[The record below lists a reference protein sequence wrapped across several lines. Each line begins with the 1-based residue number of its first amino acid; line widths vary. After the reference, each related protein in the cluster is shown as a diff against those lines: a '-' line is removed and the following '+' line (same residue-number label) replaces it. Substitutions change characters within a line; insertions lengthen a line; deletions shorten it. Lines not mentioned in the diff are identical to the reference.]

1 MTVAKPLPHDAALRH
16 VTGEAR
22 YVDDIP
28 VPAGTLHLAFGL
40 SEIASGRWTEIDLD
54 TVRAAPGVVAVI
66 TAADLP
72 GHNDVSP
79 SPTFH
84 EEMLSSGEI
93 HYCGQPLFLVVAT
106 SHLAARKAAR
116 LGRPTVEEAEPV
128 LTIEQA
134 LARDWRFED
143 GPRIYGRG
151 APEAAIAAAGRAVE
165 GSIELGGQEHF
176 YLEGQAALALP
187 QEGGDMVVHSSSQHP
202 TEIQH
207 KVAEALGLPMH
218 SVRVEVRRM
227 GGGFGG
233 KESQG
238 NALAC
243 AAAVAARLTGRPC
256 KMRYDRDDDFVITGK
271 RHDFRIDYRAGVD
284 EEGRIL
290 GLVFEQYCR
299 CGWSQDLSLPVAD
312 RAMLHADNAYWLPA
326 VRIVSHRLRTNTQ
339 SATAFRGFGGP
350 QGMVGIERVMDHV
363 AHALGRDPLAVRRV
377 NFYGAGSEASE
388 GGQPPVG
395 SSRADSPR
403 DISGTMKAGG
413 ATLAAPSDDLTGR
426 GAVQA
431 VAEPAASRHEV
442 PGWTTPYGQV
452 VEDFILPGMIDR
464 LAATSDYHARRAAI
478 AEWNAAEPVL
488 KRGIALTPVKFGISF
503 TLTHLNQAGALVHVY
518 NDGSIHMNH
527 GGTEMGQGLFQKV
540 AQVAA
545 DRFGVEP
552 ERVKIT
558 ATDTGKVPNTSATAA
573 SSGSDLNGMAVKAAC
588 DEIRDRLAAFVAER
602 QQADPAH
609 VRFEGGRV
617 HVGSESYPFEE
628 VARDAW
634 IARISLSATGFYKTP
649 KLEWDR
655 IRGQGRPFYYFAYG
669 AAVTE
674 AVIDTLTGENRLLRA
689 DILHDCGASLNPA
702 LDIGQIEGGYVQ
714 GAGWLTM
721 EELVWDGTG
730 RLRTHAPSTY
740 KIPACSDAPPVF
752 EVALWDGRNREETI
766 YRSKAVGEPPLM
778 LGISAL
784 MALSDAVAAAGPVGA
799 PYPALDAPAT
809 PERVL
814 AAVDRVRGP

>member
-1 MTVAKPLPHDAALRH
+1 MSVARALPHDSALRH

-28 VPAGTLHLAFGL
+28 VPAGCLHMAFGL
-40 SEIASGRWTEIDLD
+40 SEIAAGRWTALDLEP
-54 TVRAAPGVVAVI
+54 VRAAPGVVAVL

-79 SPTFH
+79 TPAFH

-93 HYCGQPLFLVVAT
+93 HYAGQPLFAVVAT
-106 SHLAARKAAR
+106 SHRAARRAAR
-116 LGRPTVEEAEPV
+116 LARVACVARPPI
-128 LTIEQA
+128 LSIDDA
-134 LARDWRFED
+134 LAADWRFEE
-143 GPRIYGRG
+143 GPRVYGRG
-151 APEAAIAAAGRAVE
+151 DPEAAIAGAARVVE
-165 GSIELGGQEHF
+165 GRVEMGGQEHF
-176 YLEGQAALALP
+176 YLEGQAALGLP
-187 QEGGDMVVHSSSQHP
+187 QEGGDMVVHASSQHP
-202 TEIQH
+202 TEVQH
-207 KVAEALGLPMH
+207 KVAEALGVPMH
-218 SVRVEVRRM
+218 AVRVEVRRM

-256 KMRYDRDDDFVITGK
+256 KMRYDRDDDFLITGK
-271 RHDFRIDYRAGVD
+271 RHDMRVDYRAGVD
-284 EEGRIL
+284 AGGRIL
-290 GLVFEQYCR
+290 GIVFEHYVR

-326 VRIVSHRLRTNTQ
+326 VRITSHRLRTNTQ

-363 AHALGRDPLAVRRV
+363 AHVLGRDPLEVRRA
-377 NFYGAGSEASE
+377 NFYGAAAEKPGGCLPPGPPGS
-388 GGQPPVG
+388 
-395 SSRADSPR
+395 
-403 DISGTMKAGG
+403 ISAKMMG
-413 ATLAAPSDDLTGR
+413 AEGR
-426 GAVQA
+426 GVAGPGTE
-431 VAEPAASRHEV
+431 VAEAGV
-442 PGWTTPYGQV
+442 LPGWTTPYGQV
-452 VEDFILPGMIDR
+452 VEDFVLPEMVAR
-464 LAATSDYHARRAAI
+464 LAETSGYSARRDAI
-478 AEWNAAEPVL
+478 AAWNAAEPVL

-518 NDGSIHMNH
+518 SDGSIHMNH

-545 DRFGVEP
+545 ARFGVGL
-552 ERVKIT
+552 ERVRIT

-573 SSGSDLNGMAVKAAC
+573 SSGSDLNGMAVQAAC
-588 DEIRDRLAAFVAER
+588 DEIRDRLARFVAER
-602 QQADPAH
+602 QQADASE

-617 HVGSESYPFEE
+617 HVGGESYAFDA

-634 IARISLSATGFYKTP
+634 MARVSLSATGFYRTP
-649 KLEWDR
+649 KLTWDR
-655 IRGQGRPFYYFAYG
+655 LRGRGRPFYYFAHG

-674 AVIDTLTGENRLLRA
+674 VAIDTLTGENRILRA

-721 EELVWDGTG
+721 EELVWDAAG
-730 RLRTHAPSTY
+730 RLRTHAPATY
-740 KIPACSDAPPVF
+740 KIPAVSDRPSVF
-752 EVALWDGRNREETI
+752 NVALWEGENAEATV
-766 YRSKAVGEPPLM
+766 YRSKAVGEPPFM

-784 MALSDAVAAAGPVGA
+784 MALSDAVAACGDGGV
-799 PYPALDAPAT
+799 YPALDAPAT
-809 PERVL
+809 PERVR
-814 AAVDRVRGP
+814 AAVRQMRA